1 MTRKTSPPL
10 TSMSLT
16 DQTSVSRRKFAA
28 LASGLSLWA
37 LAGCGTAG
45 PQQGQL
51 DTVWGRAGTTPGR
64 FNHPRAIC
72 IDGDDLLY
80 IVDKTPRIQV
90 FTTEGKLV
98 HSWQTPDFEYGK
110 PCGLS
115 FDLDGNL
122 LVADTH
128 YYRILTYTKTGQLL
142 EQKTIG
148 GERGFTPGKF
158 HFVTDCQQD
167 QQGNFYIAEYGEFD
181 RVQKFSRDRRFVV
194 QWGGH
199 GSDLGQ
205 FLRPQ
210 KMEFDRAGLL
220 WITDACNHRL
230 QIFDVSGNEPKLT
243 KTWGEYGA
251 APGQISYPYD
261 LHLVEDEGLVYLCE
275 FGNHRVQKFTL
286 AGEFLGSWGR
296 NGRQR
301 GELDQPWGITRD
313 SLGRMYVID
322 TYNHRVQ
329 RFWL

>member
-1 MTRKTSPPL
+1 MEGMQIT
-10 TSMSLT
+10 
-16 DQTSVSRRKFAA
+16 RRKFAA
-28 LASGLSLWA
+28 ASA
-37 LAGCGTAG
+37 AGIAMLGGCVPAG
-45 PQQGQL
+45 PVRGEL
-51 DTVWGRAGTTPGR
+51 DAVWGEPGKAPGK
-64 FNHPRAIC
+64 FNHPRSIT

-90 FTTEGKLV
+90 FTTEGKLIR
-98 HSWQTPDFEYGK
+98 SWQTPDYEFGK

-128 YYRILTYTKTGQLL
+128 YYRILTYTKTGELL
-142 EQKTIG
+142 KEKTIG
-148 GERGFTPGKF
+148 GERGFTPGLF
-158 HFVTDCQQD
+158 HFVTDCEQD
-167 QQGNFYIAEYGEFD
+167 KQGNYFIAEYGEFD
-181 RVQKFSRDRRFVV
+181 RIQRFDKNRKFVT

-199 GSDLGQ
+199 GSELGQ

-210 KMEFDRAGLL
+210 KMKFDRAGLL
-220 WITDACNHRL
+220 WVTDACNHRI
-230 QIFDVSGNEPKLT
+230 QVFDVSATEQKLV
-243 KTWGEYGA
+243 KTWGQYGHGDGELA
-251 APGQISYPYD
+251 YPYD
-261 LHLVEDEGLVYLCE
+261 LHLDETAGCIYLCE

-286 AGEFLGSWGR
+286 DGKWLGGWGR
-296 NGRQR
+296 NGRKP

>member
-1 MTRKTSPPL
+1 MGTTRREFIAAASITS
-10 TSMSLT
+10 
-16 DQTSVSRRKFAA
+16 AA
-28 LASGLSLWA
+28 AITGCVPSG
-37 LAGCGTAG
+37 
-45 PQQGQL
+45 PVQGQL
-51 DTVWGRAGTTPGR
+51 DMIWGRAGSSSGR
-64 FNHPRAIC
+64 LNHPRSIT
-72 IDGDDLLY
+72 IDEEDQIY

-90 FTTEGKLV
+90 FTTDGKLIR
-98 HSWQTPDFEYGK
+98 SWQTPEFQFGK

-115 FDLDGNL
+115 FDLEGNL

-128 YYRILTYTKTGQLL
+128 YYRILTYEKSGKLL
-142 EQKTIG
+142 AEKTIG

-158 HFVTDCQQD
+158 HFVTDCQQHKNGD
-167 QQGNFYIAEYGEFD
+167 YYIAEYGEFD
-181 RVQKFSRDRRFVV
+181 RIHKYSADRKFIL

-199 GSDLGQ
+199 GSELGQ

-220 WITDACNHRL
+220 WVTDACNHRL
-230 QIFDVSGNEPKLT
+230 QVFDVSGPAPKIV
-243 KTWGEYGA
+243 KTWGEYGH
-251 APGQISYPYD
+251 APGQLAYPYD
-261 LHLVEDEGLVYLCE
+261 LHLDEAAGAIYLCE

-286 AGEFLGSWGR
+286 DGKFLGGWGR
-296 NGRQR
+296 NGRQA

>member
-1 MTRKTSPPL
+1 VISVTISSPL
-10 TSMSLT
+10 
-16 DQTSVSRRKFAA
+16 SRRAFSATVCSAGLAA
-28 LASGLSLWA
+28 LSGCVA
-37 LAGCGTAG
+37 IG
-45 PQQGQL
+45 PIQGEL
-51 DTVWGRAGTTPGR
+51 DAVWGRAGSSPGR
-64 FNHPRAIC
+64 LNHPRSIT
-72 IDGDDLLY
+72 IDEQDQLY

-90 FTTEGKLV
+90 FSTDGELIR
-98 HSWQTPDFEYGK
+98 SWQTPDFQYGK

-115 FDLDGNL
+115 FDLEGNL

-128 YYRILTYTKTGQLL
+128 YYRILTYEKTGKLL
-142 EQKTIG
+142 AERTIG

-158 HFVTDCQQD
+158 HFVTDCQQNKNGD
-167 QQGNFYIAEYGEFD
+167 FYIAEYGEFD
-181 RVQKFSRDRRFVV
+181 RIQKFSPDRKFVM

-199 GSDLGQ
+199 GSEAGQ

-220 WITDACNHRL
+220 WVTDACNHRI
-230 QIFDVSGNEPKLT
+230 QVFDVSGLEPKLA
-243 KTWGEYGA
+243 KSWGEFGQQ
-251 APGQISYPYD
+251 PGQLGYPYD
-261 LHLVEDEGLVYLCE
+261 LHLDEKAGVVYLCE

-286 AGEFLGSWGR
+286 DGQYLGSWGR
-296 NGRQR
+296 NGRKP